1 MRRIPAALLVFV
13 ATAGAGFL
21 LLPVLVLL
29 VMGLGSPVVGSPADP
44 ALPQA
49 LALSL
54 VTTCISMLLVLAFG
68 TPLAWVLARWRFP
81 LRRLVSILLQLPLVL
96 PPAVAGLALLLA
108 LGRRGF
114 LGNVLASLN
123 VEIAFTASAV
133 VLTQVFVATPFYLR
147 AAQAAF
153 ANVPAD
159 VEAAARVDGATG
171 LALFL
176 NVSLPLSLR
185 GLGAGLTLA
194 WARALGEFGATI
206 LFAGNLQGR
215 TQTMPLLVYN
225 ALERNLDTAIQT
237 GLILVF
243 LALLVL
249 LLANRLRAPDSSGY
263 V

>member
-1 MRRIPAALLVFV
+1 MKRVPAAVLVLAATV
-13 ATAGAGFL
+13 ATGFL

-29 VMGLGSPVVGSPADP
+29 FQGLGTPATGGAGDP

-81 LRRLVSILLQLPLVL
+81 FRRFLAVLLQLPLVL

-108 LGRRGF
+108 LGRRGA
-114 LGNVLASLN
+114 LGNLLASLN
-123 VEIAFTASAV
+123 LEIAFTTSAV
-133 VLTQVFVATPFYLR
+133 VLTQVFVAAPFYLR
-147 AAQAAF
+147 AAQAGF
-153 ANVPAD
+153 ASVPGD
-159 VEAAARVDGATG
+159 IEAAARVDGATG

-176 NVSLPLSLR
+176 RVSLPLSLR
-185 GLGAGLTLA
+185 ALGAGLTLA

-225 ALERNLDTAIQT
+225 ALERNFDTAIQT
-237 GLILVF
+237 GLILVL
-243 LALLVL
+243 LALGVL
-249 LLANRLRAPDSSGY
+249 LLASRLRAPDSAGY
-263 V
+263 I